1 MRYKILLDTALATSF
16 GCLAMMAMAQ
26 TTVPVRNDY
35 VYTAPASVSMA
46 ASETGDSGR
55 SKAESSPT
63 VPMNVLEDVP
73 RDMSS
78 KQNQTECDRDLAT
91 GQTPAGCRRWL
102 EIART
107 L

>member
-1 MRYKILLDTALATSF
+1 
-16 GCLAMMAMAQ
+16 
-26 TTVPVRNDY
+26 
-35 VYTAPASVSMA
+35 
-46 ASETGDSGR
+46 
-55 SKAESSPT
+55 

-78 KQNQTECDRDLAT
+78 KQKQAECARDLAT
-91 GQTPAGCRRWL
+91 GQTPAECRRWL

>member
-1 MRYKILLDTALATSF
+1 MMRYKILHTALATSF

-35 VYTAPASVSMA
+35 VYTVRASLSM
-46 ASETGDSGR
+46 ASETGDAGSFN
-55 SKAESSPT
+55 SESSPT

>member
-1 MRYKILLDTALATSF
+1 MRYKILHTALATSF

-26 TTVPVRNDY
+26 TTVPVGNDY
-35 VYTAPASVSMA
+35 VYTVRASLSM
-46 ASETGDSGR
+46 ASETGDAGR
-55 SKAESSPT
+55 FNSESSPT

>member
-1 MRYKILLDTALATSF
+1 MRYKILQPALATSF

-35 VYTAPASVSMA
+35 VYTAPASLSMA

-55 SKAESSPT
+55 FKAESSPT
-63 VPMNVLEDVP
+63 VSMNVLEDVP

-78 KQNQTECDRDLAT
+78 KQNQTECDRDLAM
-91 GQTPAGCRRWL
+91 ARRPQGADAAWK
-102 EIART
+102 
-107 L
+107 